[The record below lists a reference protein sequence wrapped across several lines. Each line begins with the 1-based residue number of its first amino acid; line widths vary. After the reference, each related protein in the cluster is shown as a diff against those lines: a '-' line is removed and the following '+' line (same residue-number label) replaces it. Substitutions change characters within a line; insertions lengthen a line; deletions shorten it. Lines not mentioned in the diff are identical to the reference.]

1 MMRDERPLYQILQE
15 LEESNWTTRALGV
28 LDYMVPGQWE
38 NVTRFDRMVEL
49 VTGESDQGVIQ
60 AVGEKA
66 IEIYSDP
73 SNGYQRAV
81 WVFQAVD
88 SVDKLAG
95 TAAFAHK
102 IGERWSV
109 LKVLE
114 KVTPKPDTVQAI
126 DASLKFAAEL
136 TTFCLVNGLPGDSFG
151 DFASSLLNAAKED
164 IMRVAAFLT
173 FDCVIPLGPDFL
185 SKLLDTIEAASESD
199 FANNSLFKAIQGYLP
214 GSSVAEHKQLVMDNV
229 VANSGFL
236 TGFVEE
242 HGIEQQSMI
251 ERLRQY
257 VDIADDKLDYLAATL
272 DVMTDYYTHTG
283 VQTVARR
290 VAQRAYQE
298 L

>member
-15 LEESNWTTRALGV
+15 LEESNWTTRALGM
-28 LDYMVPGQWE
+28 LDYIVPGEWE
-38 NVTRFDRMVEL
+38 NVTRFERMVEL
-49 VTGESDQGVIQ
+49 ATGESDQGVIQ
-60 AVGEKA
+60 QVGEKA

-88 SVDKLAG
+88 SLDKMAG
-95 TAAFAHK
+95 AASFANK
-102 IGERWSV
+102 IGEKWSA

-114 KVTPKPDTVQAI
+114 KITPKSDTVQAI

-136 TTFCLVNGLPGDSFG
+136 TTFCLINGLPGDSIG
-151 DFASSLLNAAKED
+151 DFSSSLLNAAKED
-164 IMRVAAFLT
+164 IIRVAAFLT

-185 SKLLDTIEAASESD
+185 SKITDTIESVSESD
-199 FANNSLFKAIQGYLP
+199 FANNGLFKTIREYLP
-214 GSSVAEHKQLVMDNV
+214 GASVADQKQLVVDNV
-229 VANSGFL
+229 IANSGFL
-236 TGFVEE
+236 TGFVET
-242 HGIEQQSMI
+242 HNIEQKSMLKKVREYI
-251 ERLRQY
+251 
-257 VDIADDKLDYLAATL
+257 DIADNKLDYVAATL

>member
-1 MMRDERPLYQILQE
+1 MMRDERPLYQILEE

-28 LDYMVPGQWE
+28 LDYVVPGEWE
-38 NVTRFDRMVEL
+38 NVTRFERMIEL

-60 AVGEKA
+60 SVGEKA

-81 WVFQAVD
+81 WVFQTVD

-95 TAAFAHK
+95 AATFANK
-102 IGERWSV
+102 IGEKWDV
-109 LKVLE
+109 FGLLE
-114 KVTPKPDTVQAI
+114 KVTPKADTTQSI
-126 DASLKFAAEL
+126 DAALKFAAEL
-136 TTFCLVNGLPGDSFG
+136 TTFCLINGIPGDSIG
-151 DFASSLLNAAKED
+151 DFASSLVNAAKED
-164 IMRVAAFLT
+164 VMRIAAFLT

-185 SKLLDTIEAASESD
+185 SKVMGMMHSISEGELS
-199 FANNSLFKAIQGYLP
+199 NNSLFKALRSYLP
-214 GSSVAEHKQLVMDNV
+214 GSSVVEQRQLILTNV
-229 VANSGFL
+229 EANAGFL
-236 TGFVEE
+236 AGFVQN
-242 HGIEQQSMI
+242 HGIEQKSMI
-251 ERLRQY
+251 QRLREY

>member
-15 LEESNWTTRALGV
+15 LDKSSWTTRALGM
-28 LDYMVPGQWE
+28 LDYIVPGQWE
-38 NVTRFDRMVEL
+38 DVTSFERMIEL
-49 VTGESDQGVIQ
+49 ETGESDQGVIQ
-60 AVGEKA
+60 SVGEKA

-88 SVDKLAG
+88 SVDQLAG

-102 IGERWSV
+102 IGESWSV

-114 KVTPKPDTVQAI
+114 KVTPKPDTIQSI

-136 TTFCLVNGLPGDSFG
+136 TTFCLINGLPGDSFS

-173 FDCVIPLGPDFL
+173 FDCVIPLGPDFI
-185 SKLLDTIEAASESD
+185 SKILDAIESVSESD
-199 FANNSLFKAIQGYLP
+199 FANNGLFKSIQGYLP
-214 GSSVAEHKQLVMDNV
+214 GGSVAEHKQLVMDNV